1 MKKREGTALAL
12 YPVKE
17 RLKVFAPVL
26 INCVTVAREMQ
37 AHRAPEQ
44 IHPAGLRTSERQTL
58 APAAGV

>member
-37 AHRAPEQ
+37 AHA
-44 IHPAGLRTSERQTL
+44 RT
-58 APAAGV
+58 